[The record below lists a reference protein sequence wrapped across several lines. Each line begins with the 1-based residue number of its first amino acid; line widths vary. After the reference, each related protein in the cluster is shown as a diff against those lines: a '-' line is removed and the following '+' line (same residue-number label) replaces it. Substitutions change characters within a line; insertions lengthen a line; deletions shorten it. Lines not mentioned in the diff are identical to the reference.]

1 MLALCPETP
10 AENPS
15 APLPFAFRGWMARPR
30 AARFA
35 MAGCARV
42 ACSAE
47 ISAAVS
53 LLFQLLVRFNC
64 AGSALS
70 AFNRF
75 VGSYCL
81 ANSLEFSFSHIV
93 GHRFGGFDEAY

>member
-15 APLPFAFRGWMARPR
+15 APLPCAFRSWMARPW

-35 MAGCARV
+35 MAECAWV

-53 LLFQLLVRFNC
+53 LLFQLLVRFSC

-70 AFNRF
+70 AFNQF
-75 VGSYCL
+75 VESHCL
-81 ANSLEFSFSHIV
+81 ANSLEFSFSRVV
-93 GHRFGGFDEAY
+93 GHRFGGFDTAY

>member
-15 APLPFAFRGWMARPR
+15 ASLPFAFRGWMARPR

-35 MAGCARV
+35 MAECARV

-53 LLFQLLVRFNC
+53 LLFQLLSESIAPAQLFRH
-64 AGSALS
+64 LI
-70 AFNRF
+70 
-75 VGSYCL
+75 
-81 ANSLEFSFSHIV
+81 SL
-93 GHRFGGFDEAY
+93 

>member
-15 APLPFAFRGWMARPR
+15 AFLPFAFRGWMARPR

-35 MAGCARV
+35 MAECARV

-70 AFNRF
+70 AFNQF
-75 VGSYCL
+75 VESHCL
-81 ANSLEFSFSHIV
+81 ANSLEFSFS
-93 GHRFGGFDEAY
+93 